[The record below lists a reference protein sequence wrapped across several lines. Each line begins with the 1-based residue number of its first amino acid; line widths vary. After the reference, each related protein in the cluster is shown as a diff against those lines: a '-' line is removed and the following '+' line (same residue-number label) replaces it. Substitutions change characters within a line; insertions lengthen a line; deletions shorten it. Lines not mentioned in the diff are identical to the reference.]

1 VNKQVP
7 PEKGE
12 FSLGS
17 LLVPTEEGLV
27 VPAGQAD
34 QFCMRR
40 PPGGADGRPGE
51 R

>member
-1 VNKQVP
+1 MIKQVP

-17 LLVPTEEGLV
+17 LLVSAQEGLV
-27 VPAGQAD
+27 VPARQAD
-34 QFCMRR
+34 QFCVGR
-40 PPGGADGRPGE
+40 PPGRTDGGPGK